1 MKNIT
6 VKNNFQKIKLGTT
19 ALLKPFEYHKVMK
32 DTLMD
37 KIEKSYNDNLN
48 VKDDYYGDV
57 VHRLDWS
64 KNLDYDREWV
74 KYVKP
79 GLQEHFEICAN
90 DLNYKGCKIKGM
102 WYQQYVK
109 NNTHGWHIHGENYTG
124 VYYLELPDD
133 TPKTE
138 LIDQY
143 DINKK
148 ITIDANEGDIVIFPS
163 FIIHRAPKVLND
175 SRKTIISFNLEFDI
189 INEKIF
195 DIIDNL

>member
-6 VKNNFQKIKLGTT
+6 VKNNFQKIKLGVT

-48 VKDDYYGDV
+48 VNDDYYGDV

-64 KNLDYDREWV
+64 RNLNYDREWV

-79 GLQEHFEICAN
+79 RLQEHFEICAN
-90 DLNYKGCKIKGM
+90 DLNYNGCRIKGM

-133 TPKTE
+133 TPRTE

-189 INEKIF
+189 VNKEIF
-195 DIIDNL
+195 NIIDNL